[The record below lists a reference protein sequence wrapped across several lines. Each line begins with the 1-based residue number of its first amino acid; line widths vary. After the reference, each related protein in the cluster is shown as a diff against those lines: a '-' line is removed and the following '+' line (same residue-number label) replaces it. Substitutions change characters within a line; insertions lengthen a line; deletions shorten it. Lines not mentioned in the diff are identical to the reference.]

1 MKGTVL
7 DGPRDL
13 RFEERAAPTII
24 ETTDANIRLLATCM
38 CGNDLWPDAPMESSK
53 TGQIRKASVGWLGA
67 GRIVTTLLVIA
78 WSVLSAA
85 PTWAADDTE
94 QVVLTAHERRRAATL
109 AGDVAAL
116 DSMMTD
122 DLTFMHANAPLE
134 TKAEFL
140 DALKTGRYHTSRSP
154 TRNAG
159 CAFTATRGSSPG
171 CVASS

>member
-1 MKGTVL
+1 MRNTTTS
-7 DGPRDL
+7 R
-13 RFEERAAPTII
+13 RA
-24 ETTDANIRLLATCM
+24 
-38 CGNDLWPDAPMESSK
+38 G
-53 TGQIRKASVGWLGA
+53 VGWLRA
-67 GRIVTTLLVIA
+67 VRVLTTLLAVA

-85 PTWAADDTE
+85 PAWADDDTE
-94 QVVLTAHERRRAATL
+94 QVVLAAHERRRTATL
-109 AGDVAAL
+109 AGDAAAVG
-116 DSMMTD
+116 SMMTD
-122 DLTFMHANAPLE
+122 DLTFTHANAVVE